1 MLENVSRSHD
11 VFHKAKLDFIKLSHK
26 TEDTLKKE
34 KTKLTRQLKR
44 ANTRVAIEKD
54 RLIAAEKRFAQKRT
68 AAKKKQV
75 KKIKAMLEKEQKMAM
90 KLRKAIDPLSE
101 KLSQAKNHAIT
112 ARFFDKGMEKIDLT
126 GHAAD
131 DVPCRRP
138 VDEKENHCKD
148 AGPGYGNLRGK
159 GKKDDKQNGP

>member
-34 KTKLTRQLKR
+34 KAKLTRQLKR

-101 KLSQAKNHAIT
+101 KLSLAKNHAIT
-112 ARFFDKGMEKIDLT
+112 ARFFDKGMEKID
-126 GHAAD
+126 
-131 DVPCRRP
+131 
-138 VDEKENHCKD
+138 KEIES
-148 AGPGYGNLRGK
+148 YL
-159 GKKDDKQNGP
+159 KKESAKSAKKLKKKSVQKRSVKSKTVKK

>member
-54 RLIAAEKRFAQKRT
+54 RLIAAEKRLAQKRT

-112 ARFFDKGMEKIDLT
+112 ARFFDKGMEKID
-126 GHAAD
+126 
-131 DVPCRRP
+131 
-138 VDEKENHCKD
+138 KEIES
-148 AGPGYGNLRGK
+148 YL
-159 GKKDDKQNGP
+159 KKESAKSAKKLKKKSVQKRSVKSKSVKK

>member
-75 KKIKAMLEKEQKMAM
+75 KKIKAMLEKEQKMAT

-112 ARFFDKGMEKIDLT
+112 ARFFDKGMEKID
-126 GHAAD
+126 
-131 DVPCRRP
+131 
-138 VDEKENHCKD
+138 KEIES
-148 AGPGYGNLRGK
+148 YL
-159 GKKDDKQNGP
+159 KKESAKSAKKLKKKSVQKRSVKSKTVKK

>member
-54 RLIAAEKRFAQKRT
+54 RLIAAEKRLAQKRT

-75 KKIKAMLEKEQKMAM
+75 KKIKAMIEKEQKMAM

-112 ARFFDKGMEKIDLT
+112 ARFFDKGMEKID
-126 GHAAD
+126 
-131 DVPCRRP
+131 
-138 VDEKENHCKD
+138 KEIES
-148 AGPGYGNLRGK
+148 YL
-159 GKKDDKQNGP
+159 KKESAKSAKKLKKKSVQKRSVKSKTVKK

>member
-75 KKIKAMLEKEQKMAM
+75 KKIKAMLEKEQKMAT

-112 ARFFDKGMEKIDLT
+112 ARFFDKGMEKID
-126 GHAAD
+126 
-131 DVPCRRP
+131 
-138 VDEKENHCKD
+138 KEIES
-148 AGPGYGNLRGK
+148 YL
-159 GKKDDKQNGP
+159 KKESAKSAKKLKKKSVQKKSVKSKTVKK

>member
-54 RLIAAEKRFAQKRT
+54 RLIAAEKRFAQKST

-75 KKIKAMLEKEQKMAM
+75 KKIKAVLEKEQKIAM
-90 KLRKAIDPLSE
+90 KLRKAMDPLSE
-101 KLSQAKNHAIT
+101 KISQAESHAIT
-112 ARFFDKGMEKIDLT
+112 ARFFDKGMEKID
-126 GHAAD
+126 
-131 DVPCRRP
+131 
-138 VDEKENHCKD
+138 KEIKSYLKKES
-148 AGPGYGNLRGK
+148 AKSAKKLKKKSVQKRSVK
-159 GKKDDKQNGP
+159 GRSVKK

>member
-112 ARFFDKGMEKIDLT
+112 ARFFDKGMEKID
-126 GHAAD
+126 
-131 DVPCRRP
+131 
-138 VDEKENHCKD
+138 KEIES
-148 AGPGYGNLRGK
+148 YL
-159 GKKDDKQNGP
+159 KKESAKSAKKLKKKSVQKRSVKSKTVKK

>member
-34 KTKLTRQLKR
+34 KTRLTRQLKR

-112 ARFFDKGMEKIDLT
+112 ARFFDKGMEKID
-126 GHAAD
+126 
-131 DVPCRRP
+131 
-138 VDEKENHCKD
+138 KEIES
-148 AGPGYGNLRGK
+148 YL
-159 GKKDDKQNGP
+159 KKESAKSAKKLKKKSVQKRSVKSKTVKK

>member
-34 KTKLTRQLKR
+34 KTRLTRQLKR

-54 RLIAAEKRFAQKRT
+54 RLIAAEKRFARKST

-75 KKIKAMLEKEQKMAM
+75 KKIKAMLGKEQKMAM

-112 ARFFDKGMEKIDLT
+112 ARFFDKGMEKID
-126 GHAAD
+126 
-131 DVPCRRP
+131 
-138 VDEKENHCKD
+138 KEIES
-148 AGPGYGNLRGK
+148 YL
-159 GKKDDKQNGP
+159 KKESAKSAKKLKKKSVQKRSVKSKTVKK

>member
-54 RLIAAEKRFAQKRT
+54 RLIAAEKRLAQKRT

-75 KKIKAMLEKEQKMAM
+75 KKIKVMLEKEQKMAM

-112 ARFFDKGMEKIDLT
+112 ARFFDKGMEKID
-126 GHAAD
+126 
-131 DVPCRRP
+131 
-138 VDEKENHCKD
+138 KEIES
-148 AGPGYGNLRGK
+148 YL
-159 GKKDDKQNGP
+159 KKESAKSAKKLKKKSVQKRSVKSKTVKK

>member
-54 RLIAAEKRFAQKRT
+54 RLIAAEKRLAQKRT

-75 KKIKAMLEKEQKMAM
+75 KKIKAMIEKEQKMAM
-90 KLRKAIDPLSE
+90 KFRKAIDPLSE

-112 ARFFDKGMEKIDLT
+112 ARFFDKGMEKID
-126 GHAAD
+126 
-131 DVPCRRP
+131 
-138 VDEKENHCKD
+138 KEIES
-148 AGPGYGNLRGK
+148 YL
-159 GKKDDKQNGP
+159 KKESAKSAKKLKKKSVQKRSVKSKTVKK

>member
-34 KTKLTRQLKR
+34 KTRLTRQLKR

-54 RLIAAEKRFAQKRT
+54 RLIAAEKRFARKST

-75 KKIKAMLEKEQKMAM
+75 KKIKAMLGKEQKMAM

-112 ARFFDKGMEKIDLT
+112 ARFFDKGMEKID
-126 GHAAD
+126 
-131 DVPCRRP
+131 
-138 VDEKENHCKD
+138 KEIES
-148 AGPGYGNLRGK
+148 YL
-159 GKKDDKQNGP
+159 KKESAKSAKKLKKKSVQKRSVKSKSVKK

>member
-54 RLIAAEKRFAQKRT
+54 RLIAAQKRFAQKRT

-75 KKIKAMLEKEQKMAM
+75 KKIKAMLEKEQKMAT

-112 ARFFDKGMEKIDLT
+112 ARFFDKGMEKID
-126 GHAAD
+126 
-131 DVPCRRP
+131 
-138 VDEKENHCKD
+138 KEIES
-148 AGPGYGNLRGK
+148 YL
-159 GKKDDKQNGP
+159 KKESAKSAKKLKKKSVQKKSVKSKTVKK

>member
-54 RLIAAEKRFAQKRT
+54 RLIAAEKRLAQKRT

-75 KKIKAMLEKEQKMAM
+75 KKIKAMLEKEQKMAT

-112 ARFFDKGMEKIDLT
+112 ARFFDKGMEKID
-126 GHAAD
+126 
-131 DVPCRRP
+131 
-138 VDEKENHCKD
+138 KEIES
-148 AGPGYGNLRGK
+148 YL
-159 GKKDDKQNGP
+159 KKESAKSAKKLKKKSVQKKSVKSKTVKK

>member
-54 RLIAAEKRFAQKRT
+54 RLITAEKRLAQKRT

-75 KKIKAMLEKEQKMAM
+75 KKIKVMLEKEQKMAM

-112 ARFFDKGMEKIDLT
+112 ARFFDKGMEKID
-126 GHAAD
+126 
-131 DVPCRRP
+131 
-138 VDEKENHCKD
+138 KEIES
-148 AGPGYGNLRGK
+148 YL
-159 GKKDDKQNGP
+159 KKESAKSAKKLKKKSVQKRSVKSKTVKK

>member
-54 RLIAAEKRFAQKRT
+54 RLIAAEKRFARKST

-112 ARFFDKGMEKIDLT
+112 ARFFDKGMEKID
-126 GHAAD
+126 
-131 DVPCRRP
+131 
-138 VDEKENHCKD
+138 KEIES
-148 AGPGYGNLRGK
+148 YL
-159 GKKDDKQNGP
+159 KKESAKSAKKLKKKSVQKRSVKSKTVKK

>member
-54 RLIAAEKRFAQKRT
+54 RLIAAEKRLAQKRT

-112 ARFFDKGMEKIDLT
+112 ARFFDKGMEKID
-126 GHAAD
+126 
-131 DVPCRRP
+131 
-138 VDEKENHCKD
+138 KEIES
-148 AGPGYGNLRGK
+148 YL
-159 GKKDDKQNGP
+159 KKESAKSAKKLKKKSVQKRSVKSKTVKK

>member
-54 RLIAAEKRFAQKRT
+54 RLIAAEKRLAQKRT

-112 ARFFDKGMEKIDLT
+112 ARFFDKGMEKIDQEIESYLK
-126 GHAAD
+126 
-131 DVPCRRP
+131 
-138 VDEKENHCKD
+138 KESAKS
-148 AGPGYGNLRGK
+148 A
-159 GKKDDKQNGP
+159 KKLKKKSVQKRSVKSKTVKK

>member
-54 RLIAAEKRFAQKRT
+54 RLITAEKRLAQKRT

-112 ARFFDKGMEKIDLT
+112 ARFFDKGMEKID
-126 GHAAD
+126 
-131 DVPCRRP
+131 
-138 VDEKENHCKD
+138 KEIES
-148 AGPGYGNLRGK
+148 YL
-159 GKKDDKQNGP
+159 KKESAKSAKKLKKKSVQKRSVKSKTVKK

>member
-54 RLIAAEKRFAQKRT
+54 RLITAEKRLAQKRT

-75 KKIKAMLEKEQKMAM
+75 KKIKAMIEKEQKMAM

-112 ARFFDKGMEKIDLT
+112 ARFFDKGMEKID
-126 GHAAD
+126 
-131 DVPCRRP
+131 
-138 VDEKENHCKD
+138 KEIES
-148 AGPGYGNLRGK
+148 YL
-159 GKKDDKQNGP
+159 KKESAKSAKKLKKKSVQKRSVKSKTVKK

>member
-11 VFHKAKLDFIKLSHK
+11 VFHQAKLDFIKLSHK

-34 KTKLTRQLKR
+34 KTKLTHQLKR

-54 RLIAAEKRFAQKRT
+54 RLIAAEKRYAQKST

-75 KKIKAMLEKEQKMAM
+75 KKIKTMLEKEQKMAM

-101 KLSQAKNHAIT
+101 KLLHAKNHVIT
-112 ARFFDKGMEKIDLT
+112 ARFFDKGMQKID
-126 GHAAD
+126 
-131 DVPCRRP
+131 
-138 VDEKENHCKD
+138 KEIES
-148 AGPGYGNLRGK
+148 YL
-159 GKKDDKQNGP
+159 KKESAKSAKKLKKKSVQKRSVKSKTVKK